1 VIDRRRFLKALGLGS
16 MAAALSVWPRAE
28 PRRASSV
35 PRAAANPTMLGQSQ
49 DAAPTVVAPSR
60 ATVFRGEGGVIFVS
74 DDDGATWTRHSHL
87 GSAYRVKRVRTS
99 RSGQVRLD
107 IGYAGRSF
115 KLRLT
120 PDGRAWR
127 TA

>member
-16 MAAALSVWPRAE
+16 LAAALSVWPRAE
-28 PRRASSV
+28 PRLASSV
-35 PRAAANPTMLGQSQ
+35 QRAAVNPTMLGQSQ

-115 KLRLT
+115 ELRLT